1 MAQWITVMKFSLPVI
16 LLDELL
22 KFVARN
28 YSEGKKCESG
38 TEAVT
43 TKDGVLIKA
52 ATGSA
57 RGGVRWGELGAILVA
72 FAAYFYGWYQHELYL
87 MAAADQAAPP
97 VMGAGK
103 N

>member
-1 MAQWITVMKFSLPVI
+1 MKFSLPVI

-28 YSEGKKCESG
+28 YAEGKKCESG

-57 RGGVRWGELGAILVA
+57 RGGVRLGELGAILVA
-72 FAAYFYGWYQHELYL
+72 FAAYFDGWYQHELYL
-87 MAAADQAAPP
+87 MSQAAPP